1 MFPIVPFSFDLSREV
16 VAVSLSLFDRYFA
29 TLGNHCNGNMA
40 LLASLTTLHIAIK
53 LHDSKKIKLCTL
65 ANLSRGQF
73 TSKDIERMEWT
84 ILSAL
89 QWKLHPP
96 TPYAFV
102 EHLLLFLPQEVNV
115 SIRKGLNEVSKYLTE
130 LAVCDAYFVD
140 CSHSSTIAFAAILN
154 VMEDMNY
161 SKFSGGLR
169 ESFLTSLA
177 YHVNLH
183 HRSADVV
190 DTRQRLRRMLAV
202 SSTVYSGNTST
213 SNVNVVTP
221 NQAPP
226 TSSGFENFYGGSSN
240 SCGGALSIADRSMS
254 SVGSVLSS
262 YHNTVLK
269 TSRSRA
275 SSIDTSKSGSCRFAQ
290 SPRRSFFAS
299 VSPLTSRAA
308 MSTSLIEAGVQ

>member
-1 MFPIVPFSFDLSREV
+1 
-16 VAVSLSLFDRYFA
+16 
-29 TLGNHCNGNMA
+29 MA

-53 LHDSKKIKLCTL
+53 LHDTKKIKLCTL

-73 TSKDIERMEWT
+73 TSKDIEQTEWT

-102 EHLLLFLPQEVNV
+102 EHLLLFLPPEVNV

-177 YHVNLH
+177 CYVDLH

-190 DTRQRLRRMLAV
+190 DSRQRLRRMLAV
-202 SSTVYSGNTST
+202 SSTVYSGTPSA
-213 SNVNVVTP
+213 SDVNVITP

-226 TSSGFENFYGGSSN
+226 ISSGFENFYGGSS

-254 SVGSVLSS
+254 SMGSVLSS

-275 SSIDTSKSGSCRFAQ
+275 SSIDTSKSGSCRYSQ

-299 VSPLTSRAA
+299 VSPMTSRAA